1 MSNANGIAATDG
13 IDYFYLEDITES
25 KASAAS
31 ADISEAQAVIAT
43 SEAAAAQAS
52 SEMSA
57 QLASQGY
64 LGNANFAIWPGG
76 SGSNPSGYTY
86 WAGSSSTVQRNSG
99 GRYGSP
105 YSIGRASVRE
115 RGCNDV

>member
-31 ADISEAQAVIAT
+31 ADISEAQADIAT
-43 SEAAAAQAS
+43 SEAAAEQAS

-64 LGNANFAIWPGG
+64 LGNANFAIWQGG
-76 SGSNPSGYTY
+76 SGS
-86 WAGSSSTVQRNSG
+86 Q
-99 GRYGSP
+99 
-105 YSIGRASVRE
+105 IGRAGRRE
-115 RGCNDV
+115 SGGVDVALGGRAVTIKK

>member
-1 MSNANGIAATDG
+1 MFCIVFFFFKQKTAYEMRISDWSSDVCSSDLMSNANGIAATDG

-57 QLASQGY
+57 QLASPGY
-64 LGNANFAIWPGG
+64 LE
-76 SGSNPSGYTY
+76 
-86 WAGSSSTVQRNSG
+86 
-99 GRYGSP
+99 
-105 YSIGRASVRE
+105 IGRAHV
-115 RGCNDV
+115 